1 LDSSGVVVSDS
12 FAKREISVLFK
23 LKTATDLTAWMPVR
37 LIAKRVLSGRHK
49 EVSMQVAEIMTRHT
63 EVVPSNLPLKE
74 AAQKMQQL
82 DVDTLQI

>member
-1 LDSSGVVVSDS
+1 
-12 FAKREISVLFK
+12 
-23 LKTATDLTAWMPVR
+23 
-37 LIAKRVLSGRHK
+37 
-49 EVSMQVAEIMTRHT
+49 MQVAEIMTRHT